1 MKIPE
6 AAEREIRA
14 ILARDQEISSGQLND
29 ILRRYGVEENVDI
42 LQHRYRQYVGQ
53 QYMASFR
60 DGKGRREILA
70 ASNGKGGMDYMILEF
85 CKNDR
90 RLHSIQRRLQNQAT
104 GLNVTADRV
113 SGRRRLLHHYG
124 IGEADDEG

>member
-6 AAEREIRA
+6 GAEREIRA
-14 ILARDQEISSGQLND
+14 ILARDQEISSQTLNE
-29 ILRRYGVEENVDI
+29 ILRRHGVAENTDV
-42 LQHRYRQYVGQ
+42 LQRRYRQYVAQ

-60 DGKGRREILA
+60 DDKGRREIVA
-70 ASNGKGGMDYMILEF
+70 ASNGKGGMDYLILEF

-124 IGEADDEG
+124 MGETDDQG

>member
-1 MKIPE
+1 MWTFFSTGTGSMWASSIWPGSGTAK
-6 AAEREIRA
+6 AA
-14 ILARDQEISSGQLND
+14 
-29 ILRRYGVEENVDI
+29 
-42 LQHRYRQYVGQ
+42 
-53 QYMASFR
+53 
-60 DGKGRREILA
+60 REILA

-85 CKNDR
+85 ARMTAGFIPSSC
-90 RLHSIQRRLQNQAT
+90 RLQNQAT